1 VKSTHWTIKPVTKLK
16 GVKHLEN
23 GFLCTKFFSNS
34 MTFHKKC
41 FQCFDTNTLT
51 CVIPSL
57 TLSSPT
63 FTCKWVGG
71 FLARR
76 NEKERERER
85 ERDGEREIQMGW
97 FLYCIGISPLYT
109 NTHTHTHFWFKLSL
123 FRVPP
128 FSPLRRLMHKAKYC
142 RSNTHE
148 RRLTMREEFS
158 VWR

>member
-1 VKSTHWTIKPVTKLK
+1 MA
-16 GVKHLEN
+16 
-23 GFLCTKFFSNS
+23 FLCTKFCSNS

-76 NEKERERER
+76 NEKQRERER
-85 ERDGEREIQMGW
+85 ERKREKFRWGGFSAALASHPCTHI
-97 FLYCIGISPLYT
+97 
-109 NTHTHTHFWFKLSL
+109 HTHTHFWFKLSL

-128 FSPLRRLMHKAKYC
+128 FSPQRRLMHKAKYC